1 MDFQLKPVKYS
12 DEDFNKIE
20 EYVEVSGYKNVENY
34 DENHL
39 VSCAKTE
46 LKKLNK
52 QIRILHR
59 RGVET
64 PELDDMWKN
73 MTMFLG
79 LKLTD
84 KIISDMARDGEKVNS
99 LNFAISTFREVIY
112 DDLKGLS
119 PKEK

>member
-1 MDFQLKPVKYS
+1 MYYQLKPVKYS